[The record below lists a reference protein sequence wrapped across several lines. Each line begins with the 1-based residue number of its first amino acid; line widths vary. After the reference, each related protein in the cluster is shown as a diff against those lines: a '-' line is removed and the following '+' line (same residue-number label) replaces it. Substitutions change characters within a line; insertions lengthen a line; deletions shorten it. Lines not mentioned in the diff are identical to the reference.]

1 MKHLDTLKT
10 VHRALGGLAILGALI
25 VWAVGWWIGTLPDT
39 EAWSIGLVIVAGFLS
54 LGFGFLFF
62 VSANNVARGE
72 GRTLATVLAAL
83 QIGNCPGIFVAIY
96 TLWVC
101 WINEETKAV
110 FEGAGSTAGTP
121 PAAADSPPS
130 VEPGQQL

>member
-10 VHRALGGLAILGALI
+10 VHRAMGGLAILGALV
-25 VWAVGWWIGTLPDT
+25 VWGVACWLGTLPET
-39 EAWSIGLVIVAGFLS
+39 EMWSIAFVIVAGCLS
-54 LGFGFLFF
+54 LGIGFLFF
-62 VSANNVARGE
+62 VSANKVARGE

-110 FEGAGSTAGTP
+110 FEGADSATGTAP
-121 PAAADSPPS
+121 QVADSPPS
-130 VEPGQQL
+130 VDPRQQV